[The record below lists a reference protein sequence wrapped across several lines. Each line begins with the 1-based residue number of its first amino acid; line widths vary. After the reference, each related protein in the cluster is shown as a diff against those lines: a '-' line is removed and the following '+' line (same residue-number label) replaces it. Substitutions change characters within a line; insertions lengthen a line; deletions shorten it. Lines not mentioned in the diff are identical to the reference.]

1 MSQSVVRIEADE
13 GQGSGVVVRED
24 GMVLTAYHVV
34 QGAAEITVE
43 FSDGSKES
51 AEVLGRDI
59 GRDLAI
65 VNIPR
70 TGLAPVPFADPDSLQ
85 IGQTL
90 VKLGYGVSLQ
100 GGVGVT
106 RGIISAF
113 LEPTR
118 TDPAL
123 VQTDSA
129 VNPGDSGA
137 PLITEDGR
145 IGAIATAKLV
155 DVRVEGVSFGSLIE
169 DGAVLMDRMIG
180 REVVCQPQPTL
191 TAAATNP
198 ETTYRNDDWG
208 WFVQVPNRYE
218 AIEHEGGTT
227 FYRSGAGQ
235 WSLDVR
241 SRWPSNVL
249 VYNPFRKGAFAS
261 AEELIGAVL
270 TYWVSEEVGYEVGLQ
285 RGVREVCRGS
295 DLSWEQDFTITSSS
309 EDFTERS
316 RFMVIDGG
324 SVWHLLWVT
333 TWPEH
338 RERYG
343 QEYENWEKE
352 TDTILYTFRF
362 HEEPLSP

>member
-1 MSQSVVRIEADE
+1 
-13 GQGSGVVVRED
+13 
-24 GMVLTAYHVV
+24 MVLTAYHVV

-51 AEVLGRDI
+51 AEMLGRDI

-70 TGLAPVPFADPDSLQ
+70 TGLAAVPFADVDELQ

-90 VKLGYGVSLQ
+90 MKLGYGAGQRGAPAATQ
-100 GGVGVT
+100 GV
-106 RGIISAF
+106 ISA
-113 LEPTR
+113 LHEPTR
-118 TDPAL
+118 ISPAQ

-137 PLITEDGR
+137 PLITENGR

-155 DVRVEGVSFGSLIE
+155 DVQIEGVSFGSLID

-180 REVVCQPQPTL
+180 GEVVCQPQPTL
-191 TAAATNP
+191 TDAATNP
-198 ETTYRNDDWG
+198 ETTCRNDEWG
-208 WFVQVPNRYE
+208 WYVQVPNRYE
-218 AIEHEGGTT
+218 AFEHESGTT

-249 VYNPFRKGAFAS
+249 VYNPTRKGTFAS
-261 AEELIGAVL
+261 AEDLMGAVL
-270 TYWVSEEVGYEVGLQ
+270 SYWASEEVGYEVDLQ

-324 SVWHLLWVT
+324 SAWHLLWVT